1 MVGLSPTA
9 LTFPTTLLRT
19 PSAPQAISLS
29 NTGNAPLT
37 ISNIALS
44 GTNSSDFTQTNSCG
58 STLAPGSSCNIN
70 LTFLPTAS
78 GPRSATVSVSDNA
91 PGSPQQETVKGVGTV
106 VTLFPGSLTFGA
118 QTVGTTSSSQ
128 GVVFTNTSRI
138 ALNISGVSLS
148 GSNASDFAQA
158 NNCGSSVAAG
168 ATCTI
173 NVTFKPSATGART
186 ASLLVSD
193 NGGGSPQTVS
203 LGGTGQ

>member
-1 MVGLSPTA
+1 

-91 PGSPQQETVKGVGTV
+91 PGSPHQETVKGVGTV

-148 GSNASDFAQA
+148 GSNAADFAQT
-158 NNCGSSVAAG
+158 NNCGSTVAAG

-173 NVTFKPSATGART
+173 NVTFTPKATGART

-193 NGGGSPQTVS
+193 NGGGSPQSAS